1 MIPSWMPQIGMKF
14 KCTTEALDF
23 WTSYGGHI
31 GFDVSKN
38 YGNKSKLMGWSLLQ
52 HMFAQMR
59 VIEQKTKEIIKH
71 DVLVRKQELV
81 AK

>member
-1 MIPSWMPQIGMKF
+1 MPQIGMKF
-14 KCTTEALDF
+14 KCRAYALVDILVLMSGKIMK
-23 WTSYGGHI
+23 TRA
-31 GFDVSKN
+31 
-38 YGNKSKLMGWSLLQ
+38 KLMGWSLLQ